1 MTVLLW
7 FYIISVFLFY
17 IMLII
22 DGKNYGVCFKD
33 IFRYYGFNIIY
44 MFIPLINI
52 SILLLWVYIKI
63 TNFDKK

>member
-1 MTVLLW
+1 MTALLW

-22 DGKNYGVCFKD
+22 DGKNYDVRFKD
-33 IFRYYGFNIIY
+33 VFKYYGFNVIY